1 MSANPIKRWNPT
13 QIKGLWKKE
22 VTGEALSVSEG
33 RALRKDRVPGT
44 PDPNKVLELVLWEM
58 LLLERRKSL
67 SLLEPMA
74 EACIRAMGWVR
85 WEAFRRRLKIRKQEV
100 DVDFRERRVEAVP
113 PPEIRRLTFQGRN
126 VLEALRLVQG
136 EVGSRRVARTDL
148 LDRLQGWKITR
159 VAAGRLIQGLVRAG
173 ILGLYRGDCVGP
185 GPGWTDAQGGLQVMF
200 GRVTYVSDAL

>member
-1 MSANPIKRWNPT
+1 MSGNPRRWTAT
-13 QIKGLWKKE
+13 QIDALWTRDVE
-22 VTGEALSVSEG
+22 GNALGRREG
-33 RALRKDRVPGT
+33 RALRGDRVPGT
-44 PDPNKVLELVLWEM
+44 PDPDEVLELAFREM
-58 LLLERRKSL
+58 LLLECRTAK

-100 DVDFRERRVEAVP
+100 DVDFRERRVEAIP
-113 PPEIRRLTFQGRN
+113 PPEIRPLTFQDRN

-148 LDRLQGWKITR
+148 LDRLQGWKIAR
-159 VAAGRLIQGLVRAG
+159 VAAGRLIQGLVDDG

-185 GPGWTDAQGGLQVMF
+185 GPGWMDAQGGLQVMF
-200 GRVTYVSDAL
+200 GRVTYVSDAD